1 MVVFVNGAAN
11 DLVFTILF
19 LEVSCKFLVY
29 QSNECMKIT
38 DNQQE
43 PEKPLAGFS
52 DMFESIIWVIFNDL
66 TVLPNPGIMVY
77 FRGIIPKWWNYSG

>member
-11 DLVFTILF
+11 DLVVTILF

-38 DNQQE
+38 DTQQE

-52 DMFESIIWVIFNDL
+52 DMFESIIWVNCNDL
-66 TVLPNPGIMVY
+66 TVLPNPGTMVY
-77 FRGIIPKWWNYSG
+77 FRGIIPKWRN